1 MTIEKTLE
9 DKVLTM
15 KVEGR
20 IDTTTAPEFEKEIR
34 DSMDEIEELDLD
46 LGGLEYISSA
56 GLRVLLSIYKTL
68 INEKQGKLQI
78 SNVNETVM
86 EVFEVTGFDDILHD
100 YLV

>member
-34 DSMDEIEELDLD
+34 DSMDEIDELDLD

>member
-9 DKVLTM
+9 DKVLKM
-15 KVEGR
+15 KVSGR
-20 IDTTTAPEFEKEIR
+20 VDTTTAPELEKEIR
-34 DSMDEIEELDLD
+34 DNIDEIEELDLD
-46 LGGLEYISSA
+46 LGELEYISSA

-68 INEKQGKLQI
+68 INEKQGRLAI

-86 EVFEVTGFDDILHD
+86 EVFQVTGFDDILHD

>member
-9 DKVLTM
+9 DKVLKM
-15 KVEGR
+15 KVSGR
-20 IDTTTAPEFEKEIR
+20 VDTTTAPDLEKEIR
-34 DSMDEIEELDLD
+34 DCIDEIEELDLD
-46 LGGLEYISSA
+46 LGELEYISSA

-68 INEKQGKLQI
+68 INEKQGKLAI

-86 EVFEVTGFDDILHD
+86 EVFQVTGFDDILHD